1 MIDLALTF
9 AALRDWRNRRAAEVD
24 ADALPA
30 ELAASIAA
38 ARITVRPPRDLAE
51 AHRFTIDLP
60 GVGVFHWT
68 DDDDAAARIRRGW
81 PRLNPAQVAR
91 ALRLLAGVMA
101 NAAADHDTRAL
112 ARAAASTRRRS
123 SPYDDRSYRW
133 GAMQ

>member
-51 AHRFTIDLP
+51 AIGGP
-60 GVGVFHWT
+60 G
-68 DDDDAAARIRRGW
+68 R
-81 PRLNPAQVAR
+81 P
-91 ALRLLAGVMA
+91 
-101 NAAADHDTRAL
+101 
-112 ARAAASTRRRS
+112 RAAPSGRRHGERG
-123 SPYDDRSYRW
+123 R
-133 GAMQ
+133 